1 MIYSREEH
9 TRFLEEELRAQTEA
23 YKQKLDTSALF
34 LLQDREELFVAQ
46 FLKFQDGEMIL
57 KFPNTRGIPRQ
68 GEYLYC
74 FTVPKEL
81 RNYRDW
87 GNKTYGDLIKAKT
100 NYSEV
105 VCIWQTPSNEK
116 DFSIAGFR
124 GVELEFAIHIQEAEG
139 MILILGANK
148 PPFEYI
154 ANLQS
159 IVQNKNNE
167 SVNKILDQDF
177 QVSDWTPSLLDNK
190 NNIAD
195 FVLTQLALQ
204 DTLIIQGPPGT
215 GKTYLIAEICERLCS
230 QGKSVLVT
238 ALTNRALIEI
248 VEKPA
253 LQGLLEEH
261 RVFKTKL
268 SVDEARGIKDL
279 QQTKEV
285 SPQPSN
291 LILSTFFITSGQAA
305 KTFNEPPF
313 DYVIVDEASQALL
326 GMFGGAKLLGK
337 KNIWI
342 GDTKQLPPVV
352 ALSDDKVSR
361 KNYGALVD
369 GLKAIS
375 ETASL
380 PIFQL
385 TETHRLTERA
395 ANYSGI
401 FYKKRLKSNAKG
413 IRLSYSEMNLD
424 YGKLFNP
431 YGGST
436 LIKTDLKAGD
446 FKPNN
451 ALKLA
456 TELVQHLLKINEKL
470 HISVLTYFV
479 ETIKALQKAIF
490 QTVGY
495 NKNLLIETVSR
506 VQGLTTDVTIFVV
519 PNSSYHRSLEN
530 RLFNVATSRSKRHTL
545 IITDKDVLTRSQID
559 NEVKSYLQRLNEE
572 FSFYIQFDNSAI
584 ASISEAKQQ
593 ETVEKPKSENS
604 ETEPKKD
611 EYETKT
617 GLKVLGKIDLSKF
630 EKPKKEIKKDKENLY
645 IIDTNVFVDYPDIIS
660 KIDKKY
666 QVILSAKVIDEL
678 DYLKISLTEEQK
690 KNVQKALKQIN
701 ESIDKRNIKMDT
713 ADLTL
718 LPNDFN
724 KKSPDNFILTV
735 ALKYKDENPIML
747 TSDNGLQIKTK
758 GLGITTITLK
768 DFLKQ
773 SKY

>member
-9 TRFLEEELRAQTEA
+9 IKFLEEELRAQTEA

-81 RNYRDW
+81 RNYKDW

-139 MILILGANK
+139 MILLLGPNK

-159 IVQNKNNE
+159 IVQNKNND

-177 QVSDWTPSLLDNK
+177 QVSDWTPALLDNK
-190 NNIAD
+190 SNIAD
-195 FVLTQLALQ
+195 FVLAQLALQ

-215 GKTYLIAEICERLCS
+215 GKTYLIAEICERLCN

-248 VEKPA
+248 AEKPA
-253 LQGLLEEH
+253 LKGLLEEH

-268 SVDEARGIKDL
+268 SVDEARAIKDL

-285 SPQPSN
+285 SPQPAN

-305 KTFNEPPF
+305 QTFNEPPF

-342 GDTKQLPPVV
+342 GDTRQLPPVV
-352 ALSDDKVSR
+352 SLSDDKVSR

-369 GLKAIS
+369 GLKALS

-380 PIFQL
+380 LIFQL
-385 TETHRLTERA
+385 TETHRLTDRA
-395 ANYSGI
+395 VKYSGV
-401 FYKKRLKSNAKG
+401 FYKDSLNSRAKKD
-413 IRLSYSEMNLD
+413 IRLSYSEMD
-424 YGKLFNP
+424 TDFGKLFNP
-431 YGGST
+431 NGGPT
-436 LIKTDLKAGD
+436 LIKTDLKAGE
-446 FKPNN
+446 FKPTN
-451 ALKLA
+451 ALKL
-456 TELVQHLLKINEKL
+456 TTDVVKHLLETNEKL

-479 ETIKALQKAIF
+479 ETTKALQKAIF
-490 QTVGY
+490 QTIGY
-495 NKNLLIETVSR
+495 HNNLLIETVSR

-545 IITDKDVLTRSQID
+545 IITDKGVLTRSQID
-559 NEVKSYLQRLNEE
+559 NEVKTYLQKLDEE
-572 FSFYIQFDNSAI
+572 FSFYIQFDGLAI
-584 ASISEAKQQ
+584 ANISEAKQESIEKENT
-593 ETVEKPKSENS
+593 ETTQSK
-604 ETEPKKD
+604 T
-611 EYETKT
+611 ETKSKV
-617 GLKVLGKIDLSKF
+617 GLKVLGTIDLSKF
-630 EKPKKEIKKDKENLY
+630 EKPKKEIKKDKENIY
-645 IIDTNVFVDYPDIIS
+645 IIDTNIFVDYPDIIS
-660 KIDKKY
+660 KIDNKY
-666 QVILSAKVIDEL
+666 QIILSAKVIDEL
-678 DYLKISLTEEQK
+678 DKLKVTLSEEQK
-690 KNVQKALKQIN
+690 KNVQKAIKQIN
-701 ESIDKRNIKMDT
+701 NSFDKRNIKMNT

-718 LPNDFN
+718 LPNDFD
-724 KKSPDNFILTV
+724 KKSPDNFILSV

-747 TSDNGLQIKTK
+747 TSDNGLQVKSK
-758 GLGITTITLK
+758 GFGITTITLK

-773 SKY
+773 TKY

>member
-1 MIYSREEH
+1 MIYTREEH
-9 TRFLEEELRAQTEA
+9 IRFLKEEIKAQLEQFA
-23 YKQKLDTSALF
+23 LQLDTKATF
-34 LLQDREELFVAQ
+34 LLENKEEMFTSQ
-46 FLKFQDGEMIL
+46 FLGFKDGELIL
-57 KFPNTRGIPRQ
+57 KFPNKRLLPRI
-68 GEYLYC
+68 GSYLYC
-74 FTVPKEL
+74 FSIQREYRYPDTWGEKT
-81 RNYRDW
+81 YRDLLELKYL
-87 GNKTYGDLIKAKT
+87 G
-100 NYSEV
+100 SEL
-105 VCIWQTPSNEK
+105 VCIWQAPSKDIDGNIEK

-124 GVELEFAIHIQEAEG
+124 GVELEFAIHIQEASG
-139 MILILGANK
+139 MILLLGPNK

-167 SVNKILDQDF
+167 SVNNILDQDF
-177 QVSDWTPSLLDNK
+177 QVSDWTPALLDNK
-190 NNIAD
+190 SNISD

-215 GKTYLIAEICERLCS
+215 GKTYLIAEICEKLCN

-261 RVFKTKL
+261 RIFKTKL
-268 SVDEARGIKDL
+268 SVDESRAIKDL

-352 ALSDDKVSR
+352 ALSDDKVNR

-385 TETHRLTERA
+385 TETHRLTDRA
-395 ANYSGI
+395 AKYSGL
-401 FYKKRLKSNAKG
+401 FYKDSLNSRAKKD
-413 IRLSYSEMNLD
+413 IRLSYSEMD
-424 YGKLFNP
+424 IDFRRFFNP
-431 YGGST
+431 NGGPT

-446 FKPNN
+446 FKSNN

-456 TELVQHLLKINEKL
+456 TELVRHLLKTNEKL

-479 ETIKALQKAIF
+479 ETTKALQKAIF

-495 NKNLLIETVSR
+495 HKNLLIETVSR

-545 IITDKDVLTRSQID
+545 IITDKDVLTCSQID
-559 NEVKSYLQRLNEE
+559 NEVKTYLQKLNQE
-572 FSFYIQFDNSAI
+572 FSFYIQFDNSAN
-584 ASISEAKQQ
+584 ASISKAKQ
-593 ETVEKPKSENS
+593 K
-604 ETEPKKD
+604 
-611 EYETKT
+611 
-617 GLKVLGKIDLSKF
+617 
-630 EKPKKEIKKDKENLY
+630 
-645 IIDTNVFVDYPDIIS
+645 
-660 KIDKKY
+660 
-666 QVILSAKVIDEL
+666 
-678 DYLKISLTEEQK
+678 
-690 KNVQKALKQIN
+690 
-701 ESIDKRNIKMDT
+701 
-713 ADLTL
+713 
-718 LPNDFN
+718 
-724 KKSPDNFILTV
+724 
-735 ALKYKDENPIML
+735 
-747 TSDNGLQIKTK
+747 
-758 GLGITTITLK
+758 
-768 DFLKQ
+768 
-773 SKY
+773 

>member
-1 MIYSREEH
+1 M
-9 TRFLEEELRAQTEA
+9 
-23 YKQKLDTSALF
+23 
-34 LLQDREELFVAQ
+34 
-46 FLKFQDGEMIL
+46 
-57 KFPNTRGIPRQ
+57 
-68 GEYLYC
+68 
-74 FTVPKEL
+74 TV
-81 RNYRDW
+81 
-87 GNKTYGDLIKAKT
+87 T
-100 NYSEV
+100 
-105 VCIWQTPSNEK
+105 
-116 DFSIAGFR
+116 
-124 GVELEFAIHIQEAEG
+124 
-139 MILILGANK
+139 
-148 PPFEYI
+148 
-154 ANLQS
+154 
-159 IVQNKNNE
+159 
-167 SVNKILDQDF
+167 
-177 QVSDWTPSLLDNK
+177 
-190 NNIAD
+190 
-195 FVLTQLALQ
+195 
-204 DTLIIQGPPGT
+204 GPAGT

-248 VEKPA
+248 VEKTA

-261 RVFKTKL
+261 TVFKTKL

-401 FYKKRLKSNAKG
+401 FYKNSLKSKAKG

-479 ETIKALQKAIF
+479 ETTKALQKAIF

-495 NKNLLIETVSR
+495 HKNLLIETVSR

-519 PNSSYHRSLEN
+519 PNSS
-530 RLFNVATSRSKRHTL
+530 
-545 IITDKDVLTRSQID
+545 
-559 NEVKSYLQRLNEE
+559 
-572 FSFYIQFDNSAI
+572 
-584 ASISEAKQQ
+584 
-593 ETVEKPKSENS
+593 
-604 ETEPKKD
+604 
-611 EYETKT
+611 
-617 GLKVLGKIDLSKF
+617 
-630 EKPKKEIKKDKENLY
+630 
-645 IIDTNVFVDYPDIIS
+645 
-660 KIDKKY
+660 
-666 QVILSAKVIDEL
+666 
-678 DYLKISLTEEQK
+678 
-690 KNVQKALKQIN
+690 
-701 ESIDKRNIKMDT
+701 
-713 ADLTL
+713 
-718 LPNDFN
+718 
-724 KKSPDNFILTV
+724 
-735 ALKYKDENPIML
+735 
-747 TSDNGLQIKTK
+747 
-758 GLGITTITLK
+758 
-768 DFLKQ
+768 
-773 SKY
+773 